1 MVSRRFQ
8 FMSLVDKEK
17 SSKESLGFAVSLI
30 GFCIFVLYTIIPEVQ
45 NYPLTLAATIGWRMI
60 ALFAYTIF
68 SVLVI
73 YIFAIGVTLSPL
85 IETTYK
91 IKILNIAPYLYE
103 SAFYLLTGAIP
114 ISGILYFSVLLI
126 PSDIQIYVIPL
137 LGAFLFFTVMQYLYK
152 HHKDYMLPSLL
163 SIAIGVF
170 IASIATPVPSNIEL
184 TMDNIYNSESY
195 SIPISVKVTGF
206 NTNLSVSLYSEN
218 GSGLYFTEEL
228 PFDVN
233 NPRTKVK
240 GNYLYGFYLEDGV
253 YNIYI
258 NTSGMESGIY
268 GLTFKV
274 GSEYEYET
282 FHLLASQKNN
292 TNCTIF

>member
-8 FMSLVDKEK
+8 LMSLLDKEK
-17 SSKESLGFAVSLI
+17 NSKDSLGFAVSLI
-30 GFCIFVLYTIIPEVQ
+30 GFCIFVLYTVIPKVQ
-45 NYPLTLAATIGWRMI
+45 EYPLNHAATLGWRMI
-60 ALFAYTIF
+60 VLFAYTIF
-68 SVLVI
+68 SILVI
-73 YIFAIGVTLSPL
+73 YIFAIGLTLSPL
-85 IETTYK
+85 IGTKYK
-91 IKILNIAPYLYE
+91 LKILNIAPYLYE

-114 ISGILYFSVLLI
+114 ISGILYLSVLLI
-126 PSDIQIYVIPL
+126 PSNIQLYVIPL
-137 LGAFLFFTVMQYLYK
+137 LGVFLFLCMIYYISKKHEDYL
-152 HHKDYMLPSLL
+152 LPSLL
-163 SIAIGVF
+163 PIVIGVI

-184 TMDNIYNSESY
+184 TMDNIYDLESC
-195 SIPISVKVTGF
+195 SIPITVKVTGF
-206 NTNLSVSLYSEN
+206 NTDLSVFLYSEN
-218 GSGLYFTEEL
+218 SSGLYFTEEL

-258 NTSGMESGIY
+258 NTSGMKPGIY

-282 FHLLASQKNN
+282 FHLLDSQKNN
-292 TNCTIF
+292 NNCTIS